1 MNGKNSNNPE
11 TQQKME
17 LNVKQFKKM
26 ISFLNTKPPML
37 KPTKIDELEKTEQKM
52 QQFFAPKEEK
62 RPTAPLPG
70 AMPVTLPEPI
80 IKPSPQIITPN
91 PPPITAVIP
100 TVIPPIPEPEKLTED
115 NVIDYFQNKFESL
128 SNEALEA
135 IKQAIAQK
143 KSNSFTIKHC
153 TYRLIPTTYKYI

>member
-1 MNGKNSNNPE
+1 
-11 TQQKME
+11 
-17 LNVKQFKKM
+17 
-26 ISFLNTKPPML
+26 
-37 KPTKIDELEKTEQKM
+37 
-52 QQFFAPKEEK
+52 
-62 RPTAPLPG
+62 
-70 AMPVTLPEPI
+70 MPVTLPEPI

-143 KSNSFTIKHC
+143 NPIASLLSTVPTDSYQPLINTFNESSKRKHTQLIEANEVGRLNLFTQDNKRKRVDVTI
-153 TYRLIPTTYKYI
+153 